1 MSYRKPLRALL
12 AAAALAVA
20 VQAHGSML
28 AKSVRETTDNDI
40 DYAGAQLHCAP
51 LSLCTPRGED
61 VAGGR
66 FIVPPQGGAHRLPGD
81 PGGEVLTPPAT
92 GLRVDIDGA
101 ESRWTAN
108 AWALDTAPKGYET
121 GFGDLS
127 GNGSPWATPLE
138 SRVAPSTVDASPV
151 PVPAAVWLFGSGLIA
166 LSAMAR
172 RGLCR
177 RR

>member
-28 AKSVRETTDNDI
+28 VKSVRETTDNDI

-51 LSLCTPRGED
+51 PSLCTSLGEAG
-61 VAGGR
+61 AGGR
-66 FIVPPQGGAHRLPGD
+66 FIVPPAGAHRLLGD
-81 PGGEVLTPPAT
+81 PSGEVLTPPGT

-101 ESRWTAN
+101 ESRRTAN

-172 RGLCR
+172 RGLR
-177 RR
+177 RRR